1 MRAED
6 IAMKR
11 HVLALLLLPV
21 WLAGCSDSGSESAR
35 LERRMD
41 ELVKEL
47 RQTRAEAQRGN
58 ERLIAAMQEHFS
70 QAGAYGLPAAA
81 APGSL
86 SAPAE
91 AVRSMEASRALQ
103 QAHVTMSERMSAVPL
118 SGDPD
123 RDFLAQMI
131 PHHEGAIDMSKV
143 LLQGGLR
150 PEVRR
155 LAQEIIAH
163 QQGEIE
169 LMRRWLEAVSK

>member
-1 MRAED
+1 MR
-6 IAMKR
+6 R
-11 HVLALLLLPV
+11 HVLAVLLLPIWV
-21 WLAGCSDSGSESAR
+21 AGCLDSGSESAR

-47 RQTRAEAQRGN
+47 RQTRAEVQRGN
-58 ERLIAAMQEHFS
+58 ERLIAAMQDHFS
-70 QAGAYGLPAAA
+70 TAGGYGSPAAA
-81 APGSL
+81 APRSL
-86 SAPAE
+86 GVPVDAA
-91 AVRSMEASRALQ
+91 RSMEASRALQ
-103 QAHVTMSERMSAVPL
+103 QAHVTMSERMSAVPVT
-118 SGDPD
+118 GDPD

-163 QQGEIE
+163 QQSEIE
-169 LMRRWLEAVSK
+169 IMRRWLEAVSK